1 MRRRNPNRILALN
14 FTLLESVLENI
25 MPKKASDIL
34 VSIDDLFRLDTDGD
48 LNVMVMFKQVTDK
61 AHHKAKDDGPDH
73 RWVCL
78 GYYATVKTALNNT
91 QKFMLKH
98 YGSGNETID
107 GLIKIINDS
116 EAKILAA
123 TKKIS

>member
-1 MRRRNPNRILALN
+1 M
-14 FTLLESVLENI
+14 S
-25 MPKKASDIL
+25 KKASDIL

-61 AHHKAKDDGPDH
+61 THHKSKGDGPDH

-78 GYYATVKTALNNT
+78 GYYSTVKTALNNT

-98 YGSGNETID
+98 YGKGNETVN
-107 GLIKIINDS
+107 GLIQIIKDS

>member
-1 MRRRNPNRILALN
+1 
-14 FTLLESVLENI
+14 

-48 LNVMVMFKQVTDK
+48 LNVMVMFKQVIDK
-61 AHHKAKDDGPDH
+61 THHKAKDNGPDH
-73 RWVCL
+73 RWIVL
-78 GYYATVKTALNNT
+78 GYYATVKSALNNT

-98 YGSGNETID
+98 YGFGNETVD